1 MSLTNEN
8 CKRAH
13 VSQTGA
19 ALTFWSAFFAP
30 ERQLGTR
37 QLNGLIQL
45 GLHLIHQRDDPR
57 PYSSLNFS
65 KHDRQLKWISTK
77 RPFCHHRS
85 SEVHVR
91 TVAACLWRIA
101 PHPWRTCLA
110 DLSNDQIIHQQNDI
124 QMFDAQKLLY
134 LMISWGNWLQTFWQ
148 SCFGRKS
155 LKGII
160 NSPSCS
166 QMMESGSIKLC
177 LSCRTCGDRDD
188 ANYTHPHSPC
198 MSRTIRVNV
207 VSSTNGSTSRSR
219 SGGVSVM
226 EIDINLTS
234 AGKVIKVSRLQHD
247 QPLYLV
253 LYPTASLNL
262 LGYEKFMAGVFF

>member
-1 MSLTNEN
+1 MCQTIKSSTGKIISKLLDDSLG
-8 CKRAH
+8 K
-13 VSQTGA
+13 
-19 ALTFWSAFFAP
+19 LTANFLAELLRSEKI
-30 ERQLGTR
+30 ERNYL
-37 QLNGLIQL
+37 
-45 GLHLIHQRDDPR
+45 
-57 PYSSLNFS
+57 SSLMLAS
-65 KHDRQLKWISTK
+65 DGVRK
-77 RPFCHHRS
+77 
-85 SEVHVR
+85 EV
-91 TVAACLWRIA
+91 
-101 PHPWRTCLA
+101 
-110 DLSNDQIIHQQNDI
+110 
-124 QMFDAQKLLY
+124 
-134 LMISWGNWLQTFWQ
+134 
-148 SCFGRKS
+148 
-155 LKGII
+155 
-160 NSPSCS
+160 
-166 QMMESGSIKLC
+166 KLC
-177 LSCRTCGDRDD
+177 LSCRTCGDRDY